1 MAQITEKELGIIK
14 DRLADEENLVAKY
27 KFYASLTEDS
37 ELKNCFEQAAQT
49 HKKHYDQLFADL
61 K

>member
-14 DRLADEENLVAKY
+14 DRLGDEENLVAKY
-27 KFYASLTEDS
+27 RLYASMTQDS
-37 ELKNCFEQAAQT
+37 EMKNNFEQIAQM
-49 HKKHYDQLFADL
+49 HQRHYDELFSNL